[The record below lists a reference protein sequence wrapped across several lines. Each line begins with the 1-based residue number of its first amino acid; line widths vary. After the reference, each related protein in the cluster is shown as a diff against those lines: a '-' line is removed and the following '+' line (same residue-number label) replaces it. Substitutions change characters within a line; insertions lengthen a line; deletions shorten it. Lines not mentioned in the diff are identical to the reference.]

1 MICPVDE
8 KGFFTDEVT
17 DFKGIYVKD
26 ADKLILKHL
35 KDTGNLVKQEQIQH
49 SYPYCWRSDTP
60 LLYKSVPSW
69 FIRVE
74 SFIDKL
80 LISNEQTYWYV

>member
-8 KGFFTDEVT
+8 RGCFTDQVT

-26 ADKLILKHL
+26 ADKLILNYL
-35 KDTGNLVKQEQIQH
+35 KKIGHLVKQEQIQH

-60 LLYKSVPSW
+60 LLYKAVPSW
-69 FIRVE
+69 FINVE

-80 LISNEQTYWYV
+80 LLSNQETYW